1 MPQADPRRARRF
13 TATGG
18 VRIGSE
24 AERLRVLPSERRPL
38 AVREAEAIRKDLF
51 QPDPAWFVIHRRGV
65 RRPWVGADPME
76 ARAVSEFA
84 VKGYLHE
91 RICYRWFTS
100 SGFVPGVDF
109 DFQSSQDGGRQDIG
123 GLVVDFLFEQM
134 RIAFGVD
141 GPQHQALLQA
151 RKDEEQRQLLAEMG
165 YWSISIPIEVIQNEA
180 VFDRTMREIFLDRAG
195 YNNFDRSP
203 DLTRELEEMEI
214 TDSIGDVE
222 AALIRLEQIY

>member
-1 MPQADPRRARRF
+1 MVV
-13 TATGG
+13 
-18 VRIGSE
+18 VRI
-24 AERLRVLPSERRPL
+24 
-38 AVREAEAIRKDLF
+38 
-51 QPDPAWFVIHRRGV
+51 
-65 RRPWVGADPME
+65 
-76 ARAVSEFA
+76 
-84 VKGYLHE
+84 
-91 RICYRWFTS
+91 
-100 SGFVPGVDF
+100 
-109 DFQSSQDGGRQDIG
+109 
-123 GLVVDFLFEQM
+123 LFEQM